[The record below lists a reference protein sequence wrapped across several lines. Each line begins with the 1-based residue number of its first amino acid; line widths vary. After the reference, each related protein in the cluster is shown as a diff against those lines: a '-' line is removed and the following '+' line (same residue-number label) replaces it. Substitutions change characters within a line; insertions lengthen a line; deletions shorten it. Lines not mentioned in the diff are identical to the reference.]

1 MDFFLRN
8 NWRTDGEF
16 LVRLADLL
24 SKGFTMEEA
33 ISFLSITTPK
43 DADRNAKILHVL
55 QIGSPF
61 SEALLQAKF
70 PSFVCTQ
77 LHYAS
82 RHGFFNETVQETGNH
97 LTRKAEQQK
106 ALRKIFQYPLIL
118 FMTVIVVFFLLRIFL
133 LPKFDTLFKQLS
145 HGDSQTT
152 NFTYFIL
159 EKLPL
164 IFLGFLGLVF
174 VLCTFFLT
182 KQRNKNSYERAHLYC
197 QIPIIKRFMRLHY
210 SQLFARECGYLLKS
224 GLSINDMVKVFA
236 LSDSPPL
243 FQYISKLIGK
253 SFSEGKAF
261 TNALTQFTIFESE
274 MIYIIKHGEKN
285 GQLAE
290 ELLFYYT
297 LCHQKSE
304 EKIEKIFSFIQPAVF
319 MIIGVLIVSIYLSIL
334 FPMFSMVNS
343 I

>member
-1 MDFFLRN
+1 MAFSLRN
-8 NWRTDGEF
+8 NWRADGEF
-16 LVRLADLL
+16 LIRLADLL
-24 SKGFTMEEA
+24 NKGFTMEEA

-43 DADRNAKILHVL
+43 DTPRNIKMIETLSSGA
-55 QIGSPF
+55 PF
-61 SEALLQAKF
+61 SEALLQANF

-82 RHGFFNETVQETGNH
+82 KHGYFNETVQETGDH
-97 LTRKAEQQK
+97 LMRKAEQQK

-133 LPKFDTLFKQLS
+133 LPKFDMLFTQLT
-145 HGDSQTT
+145 HGENKTT

-164 IFLGFLGLVF
+164 LFLAFLGILFM
-174 VLCTFFLT
+174 LCTIFLT
-182 KQRNKNSYERAHLYC
+182 KQRKKNSYERAELYC
-197 QIPIIKRFMRLHY
+197 RIPILKKFMRLHY

-224 GLSINDMVKVFA
+224 GLSINDMVQVFA
-236 LSDSPPL
+236 LQDSPPL
-243 FQYISKLIGK
+243 FKHISTSIEKA
-253 SFSEGKAF
+253 FSEGTLF
-261 TNALTQFTIFESE
+261 TKSLASFAIFESE
-274 MIYIIKHGEKN
+274 LIYIIQHGEKN

-290 ELLFYYT
+290 ELLFYYK

-319 MIIGVLIVSIYLSIL
+319 MVIGILIVSIYLSIL

>member
-1 MDFFLRN
+1 MAFSLRN
-8 NWRTDGEF
+8 NWRADGEF
-16 LVRLADLL
+16 LIRLADLL

-33 ISFLSITTPK
+33 ISFLSITAPK
-43 DADRNAKILHVL
+43 DALRNEKIIEVL
-55 QIGSPF
+55 SSGAPF
-61 SEALLQAKF
+61 SEALSQANF

-82 RHGFFNETVQETGNH
+82 KHGYFSETVQETGDH
-97 LTRKAEQQK
+97 LIRKAEQQK
-106 ALRKIFQYPLIL
+106 ALRKVFQYPLIL

-133 LPKFDTLFKQLS
+133 LPKFDTLFSQLK
-145 HGDSQTT
+145 HGENQTT

-164 IFLGFLGLVF
+164 IFLAFLGFVF
-174 VLCTFFLT
+174 IICTFFLT
-182 KQRNKNSYERAHLYC
+182 KQRKKNSYERAQLYC
-197 QIPIIKRFMRLHY
+197 ALPVLKKFMRLHY

-224 GLSINDMVKVFA
+224 GLSINDMVQVFA
-236 LSDSPPL
+236 LPDSPSL
-243 FQYISKLIGK
+243 FKHISE
-253 SFSEGKAF
+253 FVEKAF
-261 TNALTQFTIFESE
+261 SDGTLFTKSLATFTIFEPE
-274 MIYIIKHGEKN
+274 MIYIVQHGEKN

-290 ELLFYYT
+290 ELLFYYK

-319 MIIGVLIVSIYLSIL
+319 MIIGILIVSIYLSIL

>member
-1 MDFFLRN
+1 MDFSLRN
-8 NWRTDGEF
+8 NWRADGEF
-16 LVRLADLL
+16 LIRLADLL

-43 DADRNAKILHVL
+43 DASRNSQMITTLSSGA
-55 QIGSPF
+55 PF

-82 RHGFFNETVQETGNH
+82 KHGYFNETVQETGDH

-118 FMTVIVVFFLLRIFL
+118 FATVIIVFFLLRIFL
-133 LPKFDTLFKQLS
+133 LPKFDMLFSQLT
-145 HGDSQTT
+145 HGENQTT

-159 EKLPL
+159 EKLPI
-164 IFLGFLGLVF
+164 IFLILLGLLF
-174 VLCTFFLT
+174 ALCTFFLT
-182 KQRNKNSYERAHLYC
+182 KQRKKNSYERAELYC
-197 QIPIIKRFMRLHY
+197 KIPIIKKFMRLHY
-210 SQLFARECGYLLKS
+210 SQIFARECGYLLKS
-224 GLSINDMVKVFA
+224 GLSINDMVQVFS
-236 LSDSPPL
+236 LNDSPPL
-243 FQYISKLIGK
+243 FQYISKAIEKGFK
-253 SFSEGKAF
+253 EGVAF
-261 TNALTQFTIFESE
+261 TQSLGQFSIFEKE
-274 MIYIIKHGEKN
+274 LIYIIQHGEKN

-290 ELLFYYT
+290 ELLFYYK

-304 EKIEKIFSFIQPAVF
+304 EKTEKIFSIIQPAVF
-319 MIIGVLIVSIYLSIL
+319 MIIGILIVSIYLSIL